1 MAANKGVGV
10 GGGTSRFPVFDS
22 TSSARFIGVLTRL
35 SAFGG
40 DPWDGLINY

>member
-35 SAFGG
+35 STFGAIPG
-40 DPWDGLINY
+40 TG